1 MLDDVLKLPQSLDV
15 AALRAVQKDLL
26 DRRGK
31 ATTIDAS
38 DVERIGGL
46 GVELLIAA
54 RRQWLED
61 AVVLQIIG
69 VPDAMK
75 EAFID
80 LGLDVATLDVRETD
94 MEQGKL

>member
-1 MLDDVLKLPQSLDV
+1 MDDVLKLPQTLDV
-15 AALRAVQKDLL
+15 AAVRAVQKDLL

-31 ATTIDAS
+31 ATTVDAS

-54 RRQWLED
+54 QRLWEED
-61 AVVLQIIG
+61 AVALQFTG

-75 EAFID
+75 GAFFD
-80 LGLDVATLDVRETD
+80 LGLDVATLDVCKTH
-94 MEQGKL
+94 MEQGTK